1 MLMWFLGCDIYIYSF
16 SSQLRKL
23 TTIYMV
29 CSGIERNRIAHLQKT
44 DTSSGGTPAL
54 EKALSGAELSYSDG
68 VQLMNEENLFLL
80 AAAADRI
87 RRKFCGD
94 TVTFSASYYLNYTN
108 VCAASCPLC
117 AFYRKGNE
125 SDAYTLSIEQIVARS
140 KIAVEQLGATEL
152 HIVGGFHPRLGLD
165 YYENMMRA
173 IKEEFAKVTIKAFTP
188 AEIFFIA
195 RVTRNSIKE
204 VLLRLK
210 SAGLD
215 ALPGGG
221 AEIFHADTRK
231 QIVIGKCSGEEWLDT
246 ARQAHELGLR
256 SNSTMLFGH
265 VEKPEHIV
273 DHVIKIRELHK
284 KTKGFTTFIPL
295 KFSLEN
301 TPLEQKGLVTAE
313 SPSTYDLRVIAVSR
327 LLLANV
333 LNNISVYWVALGKKV
348 AQVALSY
355 GGNDLVG
362 TAFSE
367 EIFKAAG
374 KEGSTSIQ
382 ELASLIKEVRRRPV
396 QRDTFFN
403 LIRRLD

>member
-1 MLMWFLGCDIYIYSF
+1 
-16 SSQLRKL
+16 
-23 TTIYMV
+23 
-29 CSGIERNRIAHLQKT
+29 LQKT
-44 DTSSGGTPAL
+44 DTIAGGTPAL
-54 EKALSGAELSYSDG
+54 EKVLAGDEELLSYSDG
-68 VQLMNEENLFLL
+68 VQLINEENLFLL
-80 AAAADRI
+80 GAAANKI
-87 RRKFCGD
+87 RSKFCGD
-94 TVTFSASYYLNYTN
+94 IVTFASSYYLNYTN

-125 SDAYTLSIEQIVARS
+125 NDAYTLSTEQIVARS
-140 KIAVEQLGATEL
+140 KIAVEQLGVTEL
-152 HIVGGFHPRLGLD
+152 HIVGGFHPKLGLD
-165 YYENMMRA
+165 YYEKMMRA
-173 IKEEFAKVTIKAFTP
+173 IKAEFAKITIKAFTP

-204 VLLRLK
+204 VLSRLK
-210 SAGLD
+210 AAGLD

-221 AEIFHADTRK
+221 AEIFHPDTRN

-246 ARQAHELGLR
+246 ARQAHEAGLK

-265 VEKPEHIV
+265 IEKPEHIV
-273 DHVIKIRELHK
+273 DHIIKIRELHK
-284 KTKGFTTFIPL
+284 KTRGFTTFIPL

-301 TPLEQKGLVTAE
+301 TKLEQKGLVTAE

-333 LNNISVYWVALGKKV
+333 LNNVSVYWVALGKKV

-374 KEGSTSIQ
+374 KAGGTSIQ
-382 ELASLIKEVRRRPV
+382 ELSSLIKEIKRIPA

-403 LIRRLD
+403 TVSKLD